1 MNEKN
6 GTVESLVILI
16 GGTSSLGLELLSQH
30 SLNKKTDIILACRDY
45 QKYISKTSH
54 IKDSSRISYLEY
66 DACENDNYGIIK
78 KIQANSYVNLS
89 IIYLCGI
96 KEEGLNNFN
105 DVIKVN
111 FVQPIVL
118 YETLKKEVSHFTY
131 TVIGSQGDIHS
142 SSITPSYNA
151 TKSALSNYFESVIFS
166 ENQNHSVFFIKPWLF
181 SSTMSNNSRI
191 KSLLSSDIK
200 KLAKYI
206 SAKSKG
212 KSKYILYPRY
222 TYYFVYLLKLISRRL
237 LYFIL
242 RKSN

>member
-1 MNEKN
+1 MNQKN
-6 GTVESLVILI
+6 GTLESLVILI
-16 GGTSSLGLELLSQH
+16 GGTSSLGLELLSQY
-30 SLNKKTDIILACRDY
+30 SLNKKTNIVLACRDY

-54 IKDSSRISYLEY
+54 IKDSSRISFLEY
-66 DACENDNYGIIK
+66 DARKNDNCGIIK
-78 KIQANSYVNLS
+78 NIQANNYVNLS

-111 FVQPIVL
+111 LVQPIIL
-118 YETLKKEVSHFTY
+118 YETLKKEISYFTY

-166 ENQNHSVFFIKPWLF
+166 KNQNHSVFFIKPWLF
-181 SSTMSNNSRI
+181 SSSMTNNSRI

-222 TYYFVYLLKLISRRL
+222 TYYLVYLLKLISRRL
-237 LYFIL
+237 LYLIL